1 MQWVQMG
8 VLLWSSMSEKRLE
21 ATQRGLLPRFS
32 VASACGG
39 KKLRML
45 LYMCSDASTD
55 SSHALYQEYS
65 KGENATYVWNWGNHR
80 NGSFVFEEQPTSLSR
95 YVIDFRGNLQT
106 NGDNGR
112 RRSIRIVWI
121 DQDDEEPR
129 YTGQKL
135 QQ

>member
-1 MQWVQMG
+1 MG
-8 VLLWSSMSEKRLE
+8 ADGRIIVVEHVRETIGSDTKRS
-21 ATQRGLLPRFS
+21 AAQIFS
-32 VASACGG
+32 CLGMWWE
-39 KKLRML
+39 LRML